1 VCSINSPLNEVRRKE
16 SMAKYLFQA
25 SYTEE
30 GLKGLL
36 KEGGSSR
43 QEAVEQ
49 TIKSLGGTLEAFY
62 YAFGDADVFAIA
74 DLPDSVSATA
84 FSLVANAAGT
94 AKVKTI
100 VLITPE
106 EADQATQKTVEYRPP
121 GQ

>member
-1 VCSINSPLNEVRRKE
+1 MP
-16 SMAKYLFQA
+16 KYLFHA

-43 QEAVEQ
+43 RKAVKQ
-49 TIKSLGGTLEAFY
+49 AVKGLGGTLEAFY

-74 DLPDSVSATA
+74 DLPDNVSTTA
-84 FSLVANAAGT
+84 FSLTINAAGT
-94 AKVKTI
+94 ATVKTS

-106 EADQATQKTVEYRPP
+106 EVDQATDLAAEKSAEYRPP